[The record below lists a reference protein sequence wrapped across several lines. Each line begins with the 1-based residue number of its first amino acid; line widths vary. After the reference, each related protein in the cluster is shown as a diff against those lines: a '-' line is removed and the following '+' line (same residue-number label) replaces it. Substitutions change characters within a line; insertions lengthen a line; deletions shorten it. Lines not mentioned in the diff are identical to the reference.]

1 MLSFLMSKGFWV
13 TVATSVAVLV
23 VVNRVGFLRDLI
35 CGPMPA
41 AN

>member
-1 MLSFLMSKGFWV
+1 MFAFLMSRGFLV
-13 TVATSVAVLV
+13 TVATSVFVLV

-41 AN
+41 AK